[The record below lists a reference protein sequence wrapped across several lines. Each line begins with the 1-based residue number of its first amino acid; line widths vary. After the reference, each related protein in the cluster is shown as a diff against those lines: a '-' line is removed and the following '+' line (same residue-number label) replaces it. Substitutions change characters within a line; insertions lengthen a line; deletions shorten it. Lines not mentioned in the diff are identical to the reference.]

1 MAQRPT
7 KIRRNMMLKELDIK
21 WLPNGNRMIFN
32 IKFVDKSG
40 KVRFFPLAVCRGLRY
55 NMSIARQRGVQP
67 CKENGDLL
75 DHVYPVGI
83 DNIIQYNG
91 MEVIL

>member
-1 MAQRPT
+1 MRQKPT
-7 KIRRNMMLKELDIK
+7 KIRRNLMLKELDIK

-32 IKFVDKSG
+32 IKFIDLSG
-40 KVRFFPLAVCRGLRY
+40 QLHFFPLAVCRGLPWDVKK
-55 NMSIARQRGVQP
+55 ARQRGIQP

-83 DNIIQYNG
+83 DNITQYNG

>member
-1 MAQRPT
+1 
-7 KIRRNMMLKELDIK
+7 
-21 WLPNGNRMIFN
+21 
-32 IKFVDKSG
+32 
-40 KVRFFPLAVCRGLRY
+40 
-55 NMSIARQRGVQP
+55 MSIARQRGIQP

-83 DNIIQYNG
+83 DNILQYNG